1 MFEKN
6 RHKRKFINFVLN
18 EIEEINNPNILEFGV
33 SERGMSTELFL
44 NLCEKKNGKLFS
56 IDTNSNVRKF
66 DTKNWKFINNRDDN
80 FDEIE
85 KIING
90 QIFDIIY
97 LDTIHK
103 AEHVAKI
110 LFHYYDRLKK
120 GGYFFIDDTSW
131 LSYTQ
136 AREKN
141 NFSIE
146 INNQETFEKLL
157 EIHNLNHKNFDL
169 DFSFVGT
176 GVARITKLSTKK
188 LVMSK
193 KIPTRK
199 YSPLNFMRKIYLNLF
214 KRNA

>member
-1 MFEKN
+1 MKDN
-6 RHKRKFINFVLN
+6 RHKRKFKDFVIAISMNLDS
-18 EIEEINNPNILEFGV
+18 PKILEFGV
-33 SERGMSTELFL
+33 SERGMSTELFIE
-44 NLCEKKNGKLFS
+44 LCEKKNGKLIS
-56 IDTNSNVRKF
+56 VDINNYAKKF
-66 DTKNWKFINNRDDN
+66 KSKNWHFINSRDDN
-80 FDEIE
+80 FNEIE
-85 KIING
+85 KIIKG
-90 QIFDIIY
+90 EIFDIIY

-103 AEHVAKI
+103 ANHVEKI
-110 LFHYYDRLKK
+110 LFYYYEKLKE

-131 LSYTQ
+131 LPYTKK
-136 AREKN
+136 REKN

-146 INNQETFEKLL
+146 VNNSETFDKLL
-157 EIHNLNHKNFDL
+157 QIHNVNHESFDL

>member
-1 MFEKN
+1 MIKHN
-6 RHKRKFINFVLN
+6 RHKRKFYDFVYN
-18 EIEEINNPNILEFGV
+18 KIMKINNPQILEFGV

-44 NLCEKKNGKLFS
+44 DLCKKKKGKLFS
-56 IDTNSNVRKF
+56 VDVNYSVKKFKTNY
-66 DTKNWKFINNRDDN
+66 WEFINTRDD
-80 FDEIE
+80 DYSKIE
-85 KIING
+85 GIIKNKF
-90 QIFDIIY
+90 FDIIY

-103 AEHVAKI
+103 ANHVSKI
-110 LFHYYDRLKK
+110 FYHYYKILKK

-131 LSYTQ
+131 LTYTKK
-136 AREKN
+136 REKN

-157 EIHNLNHKNFDL
+157 EIHNFNHKNFDL
-169 DFSFVGT
+169 EFSFVGT